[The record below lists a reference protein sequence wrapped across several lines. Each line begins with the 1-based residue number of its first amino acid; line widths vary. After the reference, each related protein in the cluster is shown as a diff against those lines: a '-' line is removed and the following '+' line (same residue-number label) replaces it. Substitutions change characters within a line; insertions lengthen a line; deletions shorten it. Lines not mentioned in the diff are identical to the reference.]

1 MRMGI
6 NVPDKLL
13 KRVKSLQPEVNI
25 SQVCR
30 EALTNHA
37 TIQELAAERV
47 ARNGAVLERTADL
60 ADALPVEPDWVGYAL
75 TDAEKWLLKV
85 DPDDWDD
92 FWQLYDQEEQEVGG
106 STTAVNIFAHRYG
119 NKKDFSDRWD
129 ENRANWGG
137 HRAHRRHFA
146 ELYAVAEKS
155 YKGAWLAYMK
165 EARRKQREHFEAEY
179 HRVKVARD
187 KANQAAFD
195 PQLPP
200 QILDQPG
207 HAAMDR
213 QEP

>member
-1 MRMGI
+1 MGI

-13 KRVKSLQPEVNI
+13 KRVKSLDPDINI

-30 EALTNHA
+30 EALEKFA
-37 TIQELAAERV
+37 TAQELAVEWV

-60 ADALPVEPDWVGYAL
+60 ADDLPVEPDWVGYAL
-75 TDAEKWLLKV
+75 TDAEYWLLNV
-85 DPDDWDD
+85 DPEDWDE
-92 FWQLYDQEEQEVGG
+92 FWQLYDQYKKEGKDLLN
-106 STTAVNIFAHRYG
+106 AIIFAHRYG
-119 NKKDFSDRWD
+119 SKDFSDRWH
-129 ENRANWGG
+129 ENWANWSG
-137 HRAHRRHFA
+137 HRANRRHFD
-146 ELYAVAEKS
+146 ELHAVAEKS

-165 EARRKQREHFEAEY
+165 EARRKQREHFAAEY

-207 HAAMDR
+207 YAAGSR